1 MSEQTHLS
9 ADLGHED
16 QFKQEMRGYNRRE
29 VDETVAALRLHIRS
43 VEDGKRDMEDRLSQ
57 ALDELERLRLE
68 LSAARSNGKPPHE
81 EISERIREILKLA
94 DDEASSQ
101 RSKAE
106 DEIGK
111 LRAEAQADTSKMRTE
126 AKAETDRTRAEAHEQ
141 AERLLSAAQEQA
153 DNSVS
158 QAKSEADNTRKS
170 ANTEAQSLIAD
181 ASKQAETAVSTA
193 KSQAKQQL
201 DEATARATAI
211 HDGAERRL
219 NLLMSRHT
227 EAVRRLT
234 EIRDVVTTLVAGE
247 ADRGSLE
254 DEVARAVAAAAG
266 NNNGNGNGNGEAPP
280 AGRGPG
286 GARPVVTAAVEGRHA
301 GGAGQQQDGQPALS
315 TASRPAQPG
324 NGSPR
329 PQQGQGSQPHAVAHH
344 AAAAHAAPAGQPSAS
359 QTPAGQT
366 PAGQTPAGQT
376 PAGQAPRGQ
385 TAPGQSPAGRPPADS
400 DDTAA
405 GLKVVSD

>member
-181 ASKQAETAVSTA
+181 ASKQAETAVATA

-254 DEVARAVAAAAG
+254 VEVARAVAAAAG
-266 NNNGNGNGNGEAPP
+266 NNNGNGNGNGNGEAPP

-301 GGAGQQQDGQPALS
+301 GGPGQQQDGQPALS

-329 PQQGQGSQPHAVAHH
+329 PQQGQGSQPHTVAHH

-359 QTPAGQT
+359 QN
-366 PAGQTPAGQT
+366 
-376 PAGQAPRGQ
+376 PAGQAPPGQ

>member
-29 VDETVAALRLHIRS
+29 VDETVAALRLHIRLL
-43 VEDGKRDMEDRLSQ
+43 EDGKRDMEDRLSQ
-57 ALDELERLRLE
+57 SLDELERIRLE

-101 RSKAE
+101 RTKAE
-106 DEIGK
+106 EDISK
-111 LRAEAQADTSKMRTE
+111 LRADAQAETTKIRTD
-126 AKAETDRTRAEAHEQ
+126 AKADTDRTRAEAHEQ

-153 DNSVS
+153 DNSVN
-158 QAKSEADNTRKS
+158 QAKAEADNARKS
-170 ANTEAQSLIAD
+170 ANTEAQQLVAD
-181 ASKQAETAVSTA
+181 ASKQAETAVATA

-266 NNNGNGNGNGEAPP
+266 NGSGNGNAEPQPVVRGVAAGRP
-280 AGRGPG
+280 AG
-286 GARPVVTAAVEGRHA
+286 AAAVEGRHA
-301 GGAGQQQDGQPALS
+301 GGPGQQPDGQPALS

-324 NGSPR
+324 NGNPR
-329 PQQGQGSQPHAVAHH
+329 QQ
-344 AAAAHAAPAGQPSAS
+344 PAGNGPLGGGPQNGGQHNGGQHSGAAQSGAAQSAS
-359 QTPAGQT
+359 AQSPA
-366 PAGQTPAGQT
+366 A
-376 PAGQAPRGQ
+376 
-385 TAPGQSPAGRPPADS
+385 QSPAGRPPADN
-400 DDTAA
+400 DDTSD
-405 GLKVVSD
+405 GIKVIQD